1 MAKENSVSNNTF
13 LDFNQS
19 FNLQQ
24 LQCVFSIILST
35 VLPYVKETKYL
46 YLLPRIRG
54 TDLTKN
60 DNTYKSRATTV
71 LLWEFITQQW
81 SFNPLNSGGFKVT

>member
-1 MAKENSVSNNTF
+1 MAKENSVSNNSF
-13 LDFNQS
+13 LHFNHS

-24 LQCVFSIILST
+24 LKRVFSIISST

-46 YLLPRIRG
+46 YLLPRIQG

-60 DNTYKSRATTV
+60 DNTYESHATTV
-71 LLWEFITQQW
+71 LLWEFITQQC
-81 SFNPLNSGGFKVT
+81 SFNPLNSGGLKVT